1 MPASPAA
8 NAPAATPQTP
18 TPMTPAAP
26 RPPVAQAPLPPNP
39 PRAPRNAPAVNIL
52 PVPVLARIPGRGR
65 YWGGSGIEGD
75 EPSVSFTSSAPSYE
89 PPTDVIVPAS
99 APASIALA
107 PAADPSPE
115 AEQPASPGSN
125 LLAQNR
131 DVAPTPSDIGSD
143 ATSPAVTVSRPTSTD
158 MQAAPTV
165 TAGAGMSDDAKCKL
179 GAGLWT
185 GSGLVLGKAA
195 LDAGSLLAGGLLGV
209 AAAACFGIAAY
220 LWSSR
225 TPPRLPKV
233 SIPQIDQAKNAVSA
247 ANQGHGQDQ
256 IRENQDCDD
265 VRLGIKFG
273 NQATSNAQLREMG
286 IPTQPRSVPQ
296 DINQQ

>member
-1 MPASPAA
+1 MPAPPAA
-8 NAPAATPQTP
+8 NTPTATPQTP

-26 RPPVAQAPLPPNP
+26 RPPVAQAPVPPNP
-39 PRAPRNAPAVNIL
+39 PRAPRNPPAVNIL

-65 YWGGSGIEGD
+65 YWGGSGIEGSD
-75 EPSVSFTSSAPSYE
+75 EPSVSFTSSAPSDE
-89 PPTDVIVPAS
+89 PPTIVPAS
-99 APASIALA
+99 APATIALA
-107 PAADPSPE
+107 PATDPSPE
-115 AEQPASPGSN
+115 PEQPASPGPIM
-125 LLAQNR
+125 LAQNP
-131 DVAPTPSDIGSD
+131 DVAPTPLDIGSD
-143 ATSPAVTVSRPTSTD
+143 ATSPAVTVSRSTST
-158 MQAAPTV
+158 AEAPTGTV
-165 TAGAGMSDDAKCKL
+165 GTGMSDDAKCKL

-185 GSGLVLGKAA
+185 GSGVVLGKAA
-195 LDAGSLLAGGLLGV
+195 LDAGSLLTGGLLGV

-233 SIPQIDQAKNAVSA
+233 SISAIDQAKNAVNA

-273 NQATSNAQLREMG
+273 NQATSNSQLREMG

-296 DINQQ
+296 DINQH